1 MIKKQGKEITER
13 EPQVIQI
20 SPASDT
26 DHNKFA
32 QYGERNG
39 MRRRILAEKW
49 KLQKG
54 TELKKEVTELMLE
67 TGRKN

>member
-1 MIKKQGKEITER
+1 MFQKQGKEIIER

-26 DHNKFA
+26 DHNKVA
-32 QYGERNG
+32 QYGEKWDEVRNT
-39 MRRRILAEKW
+39 AEKW

-54 TELKKEVTELMLE
+54 TKWKKEVTELILE
-67 TGRKN
+67 TDRKN